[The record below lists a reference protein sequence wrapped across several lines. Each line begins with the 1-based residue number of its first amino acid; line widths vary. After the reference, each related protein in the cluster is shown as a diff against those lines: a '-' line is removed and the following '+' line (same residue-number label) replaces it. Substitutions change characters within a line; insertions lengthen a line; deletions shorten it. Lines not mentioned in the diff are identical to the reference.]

1 MTKLLEEVLKEAEK
15 LSPEIQNEIAEQLL
29 EDVKNE
35 IQWQLTLTKPQEK
48 LDNLAQKALKQSV
61 EVKTKKAGF
70 DEL

>member
-1 MTKLLEEVLKEAEK
+1 MTKLLEKVIKEAEK

-48 LDNLAQKALKQSV
+48 LDNLAKKALKQS
-61 EVKTKKAGF
+61 ESGKTKKAGF